1 MNSDNPPPQKK
12 KIGDE
17 LQYREKYVR
26 DSPARLKSSEMKRK
40 YEKLPELQVQL
51 KLLANHHKQ
60 KNKLMYKLDLLNE
73 MIEILKREH
82 IFSRQDVADRFAQ
95 IRSWFDALL
104 VEFEESVT
112 IDIQQFKRNIDADLK
127 TLREDVKHVLTHITN
142 YMNSIGDGVKILNTK
157 FNNYTVAQSTCIT
170 RINTI
175 ESESTI
181 LKLKI
186 SLLEYDLAETRSK
199 NSELE
204 ERLERLENRN
214 PHCT

>member
-12 KIGDE
+12 INGDE
-17 LQYREKYVR
+17 LQHREKYVR
-26 DSPARLKSSEMKRK
+26 DSPVRLKSSEMKRK

-51 KLLANHHKQ
+51 KLLANHHKR

-82 IFSRQDVADRFAQ
+82 IFSRQDVADRFAR

-157 FNNYTVAQSTCIT
+157 FNNYTAVQSTCIT